1 METIQQFLHMFLQ
14 FIDVILH
21 LDVHLNVWV
30 TNFGPWIYLILFAII
45 FCETGLIV
53 TPFLPGDSLLFA
65 LGALA
70 ATDNAYLDLK
80 LLAVVLIT
88 AGILGDAVNYSIG
101 RYFGVKVFKIESR
114 FLKKEY
120 LEKTQAFYE
129 KHGGKTIILARYVP
143 IIRTFAPFVAGVGE
157 MKYSR
162 FFAYNIVGAVTWV
175 LIFLLLGN
183 YFGNL
188 PSVKSNFHIVIFAI
202 IGISILPM
210 IIEVVRNYRQNPS
223 KQN

>member
-1 METIQQFLHMFLQ
+1 METINQFIHMFAQ
-14 FIDVILH
+14 FFDIIMH

-30 TNFGPWIYLILFAII
+30 TSFGPWIYLILFLII

-88 AGILGDAVNYSIG
+88 AGIIGDAVNYSIG
-101 RYFGVKVFKIESR
+101 RYLGPKVFKSQSR

-120 LEKTQAFYE
+120 LDKTQAFYE
-129 KHGGKTIILARYVP
+129 KHGGRTIILARYLP
-143 IIRTFAPFVAGVGE
+143 IVRTFAPFVAGVGA
-157 MKYSR
+157 MKYPR
-162 FFAYNIVGAVTWV
+162 FLVYNIVGAVTWV

-188 PSVKSNFHIVIFAI
+188 PSVKSNFHIVIFGI
-202 IGISILPM
+202 IGVSMLP
-210 IIEVVRNYRQNPS
+210 IAIEFVRNYREKAA
-223 KQN
+223 KQS

>member
-162 FFAYNIVGAVTWV
+162 FFAYNVVGAVSWV

-202 IGISILPM
+202 IGISVLPM
-210 IIEVVRNYRQNPS
+210 IIEIVRNYRQNPS